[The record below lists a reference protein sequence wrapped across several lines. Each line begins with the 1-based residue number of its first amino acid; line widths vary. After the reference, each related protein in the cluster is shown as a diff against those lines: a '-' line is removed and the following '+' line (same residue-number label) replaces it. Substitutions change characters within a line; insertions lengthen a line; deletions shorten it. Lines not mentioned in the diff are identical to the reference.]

1 MLWTRSILSS
11 LLAIPVV
18 LGGCATMPPT
28 DGPSLG
34 ELEHRGRRY
43 SLRDLNN
50 EAYRDASS
58 DPFVRGFKPDTV
70 WARHDRTP
78 QPLMSSMPREP
89 IGLR

>member
-1 MLWTRSILSS
+1 MLRNRSVLLS
-11 LLAIPVV
+11 LLALPAV
-18 LGGCATMPPT
+18 LSGCASAPPT
-28 DGPSLG
+28 GSPSLG

-43 SLRDLNN
+43 SLRDLND

-78 QPLMSSMPREP
+78 QPLISTMHRES
-89 IGLR
+89 IGSR